1 VREILGGMMSH
12 ENVEI
17 VRDLYAAMNAHD
29 VNAALELLHPEVEWV
44 PDRRLG
50 EEPSRGRESVL
61 RFFTDMAEMFDRLVA
76 EVERLSAID
85 DRVLAFVRVEGTGGS
100 SGAGFE
106 IRIGHLWT
114 LRDGL
119 VIRGEGYGNRTEAL
133 EAAGLQG

>member
-1 VREILGGMMSH
+1 MMSH

-50 EEPSRGRESVL
+50 EEPIRGRESVL